1 MSAKKIAVLSV
12 ILLLSV
18 SLPLSGKGS
27 VRCPAVNTDSALVW
41 NNTGWQQP
49 DDSSSVNKRGF
60 IERVKDYFKESN
72 TEKQNKRF
80 DFSVIGG
87 PHYSSDTK
95 LGLGLVAAGFY
106 RKNLADSLTTP
117 SNVSL
122 YGDIST
128 VGFWLIGIRGD
139 HIFPHDRQ
147 RLDYNMYFYSFPRHF
162 WGIGYGAGSEASD
175 YTDFRE
181 LYLRAS
187 VDYLFKI
194 GRAFYIGPAA
204 EFQRSVAKDITPE
217 NLYRWNGEK
226 LNCTNAGI
234 GFRLQ
239 YDSRDNLTAAT
250 SGFYCALEQRYFP
263 SFAGNMPKDFG
274 YSELSLRFYRGVW
287 KGGVLAGAY
296 HARLSYGDV
305 PWSQLSTFGGSSTM
319 RGYYEGRFRDKGEM
333 DITFELRQHVYR
345 RNGLAVWA
353 GAGTVFPRFS
363 AMRFRH
369 ILPNAGI
376 GYRWEF
382 KSRTNVRVDFG
393 VGRGETAFI
402 FSINEAF

>member
-12 ILLLSV
+12 LLLLSV

-187 VDYLFKI
+187 IDYLFKI
-194 GRAFYIGPAA
+194 GRAFYIGYAA
-204 EFQRSVAKDITPE
+204 EFQRSVAKDITPD

-263 SFAGNMPKDFG
+263 SFAGNIPKDFG

-287 KGGVLAGAY
+287 KG
-296 HARLSYGDV
+296 
-305 PWSQLSTFGGSSTM
+305 
-319 RGYYEGRFRDKGEM
+319 
-333 DITFELRQHVYR
+333 
-345 RNGLAVWA
+345 
-353 GAGTVFPRFS
+353 VFWPEPI
-363 AMRFRH
+363 M
-369 ILPNAGI
+369 P
-376 GYRWEF
+376 
-382 KSRTNVRVDFG
+382 D
-393 VGRGETAFI
+393 
-402 FSINEAF
+402 

>member
-12 ILLLSV
+12 LLLLSV

-162 WGIGYGAGSEASD
+162 WGIGYGAGSAASD

-187 VDYLFKI
+187 IDYLFKI
-194 GRAFYIGPAA
+194 GRAY
-204 EFQRSVAKDITPE
+204 
-217 NLYRWNGEK
+217 
-226 LNCTNAGI
+226 
-234 GFRLQ
+234 
-239 YDSRDNLTAAT
+239 
-250 SGFYCALEQRYFP
+250 
-263 SFAGNMPKDFG
+263 
-274 YSELSLRFYRGVW
+274 
-287 KGGVLAGAY
+287 
-296 HARLSYGDV
+296 
-305 PWSQLSTFGGSSTM
+305 
-319 RGYYEGRFRDKGEM
+319 
-333 DITFELRQHVYR
+333 
-345 RNGLAVWA
+345 
-353 GAGTVFPRFS
+353 
-363 AMRFRH
+363 
-369 ILPNAGI
+369 
-376 GYRWEF
+376 
-382 KSRTNVRVDFG
+382 
-393 VGRGETAFI
+393 
-402 FSINEAF
+402 

>member
-1 MSAKKIAVLSV
+1 MRIIVFPPPLGHGFLSV
-12 ILLLSV
+12 VMLVKKTAVSLVLFLLSV
-18 SLPLSGKGS
+18 SVPLSGKGS
-27 VRCPAVNTDSALVW
+27 IPWRAACADSALVCSRSYTPQTEDS
-41 NNTGWQQP
+41 TGGKKLGLI
-49 DDSSSVNKRGF
+49 D
-60 IERVKDYFKESN
+60 RVKAYFKESN

-106 RKNLADSLTTP
+106 RKNLADSITTP

-139 HIFPHDRQ
+139 HIFPQDKQ
-147 RLDYNMYFYSFPRHF
+147 RLDYNVYFYSFPRHF
-162 WGIGYGAGSEASD
+162 WGIGYNAGSEASD
-175 YTDFRE
+175 YTDYRE

-194 GRAFYIGPAA
+194 GRAFYLGPAV
-204 EFQRSVAKDITPE
+204 EFQRSVAKDITVE

-226 LNCTNAGI
+226 LNCTNAGV

-239 YDSRDNLTAAT
+239 YDTRDNLTAAT

-274 YSELSLRFYRGVW
+274 YSELKLRFYRSVW

-305 PWSQLSTFGGSSTM
+305 PWSQLSTFGG
-319 RGYYEGRFRDKGEM
+319 RD
-333 DITFELRQHVYR
+333 R
-345 RNGLAVWA
+345 
-353 GAGTVFPRFS
+353 
-363 AMRFRH
+363 
-369 ILPNAGI
+369 
-376 GYRWEF
+376 
-382 KSRTNVRVDFG
+382 KSVV
-393 VGRGETAFI
+393 
-402 FSINEAF
+402 

>member
-12 ILLLSV
+12 LLLLSV

-162 WGIGYGAGSEASD
+162 WGIGYGAGSAASD
-175 YTDFRE
+175 YTDFRV
-181 LYLRAS
+181 LYLR
-187 VDYLFKI
+187 DYLFKI

-204 EFQRSVAKDITPE
+204 EFQRSVAKDITPD
-217 NLYRWNGEK
+217 NLYRWNGET

-263 SFAGNMPKDFG
+263 SFAGNIPKDFG

-369 ILPNAGI
+369 ILPNVGI